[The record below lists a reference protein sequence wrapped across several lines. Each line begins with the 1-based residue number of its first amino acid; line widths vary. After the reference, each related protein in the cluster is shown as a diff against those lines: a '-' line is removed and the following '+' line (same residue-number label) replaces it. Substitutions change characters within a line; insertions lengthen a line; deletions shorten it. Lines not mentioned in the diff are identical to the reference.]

1 MTDIART
8 RSPHM
13 KLQEFMDCF
22 LDTDFKSR
30 LESFSTPKLTGPT
43 REEIPDEAL
52 RYLAIVLLY
61 GLSERV
67 ENISFV
73 RGEPDSAVCR
83 MAGENLYDIPAPRE
97 EIMTSLFE
105 QVEEMAGLEGSKRDG
120 RLIIG
125 LKNDEIDLRISS
137 AVADGGGEKL
147 IITLPAIA

>member
-8 RSPHM
+8 RSPHV
-13 KLQEFMDCF
+13 KLQEFMDCY
-22 LDTDFKSR
+22 LGTDLKDR
-30 LESFSTPKLTGPT
+30 LESFSSPKLTGPT

-52 RYLAIVLLY
+52 RYLAIALLY

-73 RGEPDSAVCR
+73 RGAPDLAVCR
-83 MAGENLYDIPAPRE
+83 MVGEDLYDIPAPRE
-97 EIMTSLFE
+97 EIITSLFE

-137 AVADGGGEKL
+137 AVADSGGEKL